1 MSADPEAPTIR
12 TNPSRASAAAIVIP
26 LLIGAAVS
34 VLLGVYAKQH
44 EPRFFS
50 INVAGFSSPV
60 AVKTWL
66 ATLATA
72 LALFQFLSA
81 LAMYG
86 KLDAIFAKTPPWIG
100 TVHVW
105 SGRLAVLVTVPVAVH
120 CLYALGF
127 QDYENRVLI
136 HSLLGCFFY
145 GAFVAKMLLL
155 TRKGL
160 PGWVIPVAGGLV
172 LTGLTGL
179 WLTSA
184 LWFFQHNGITF

>member
-1 MSADPEAPTIR
+1 
-12 TNPSRASAAAIVIP
+12 VIS
-26 LLIGAAVS
+26 LLVGAAVT
-34 VLLGVYAKQH
+34 VLLGVYGKVH

-50 INVAGFSSPV
+50 INVAGFSGPL

-66 ATLATA
+66 ATLAA
-72 LALFQFLSA
+72 LLAAFQFASA

-86 KLDAIFAKTPPWIG
+86 KFAPVIRALRPASDPTARVPCWVAPAR
-100 TVHVW
+100 VW
-105 SGRLAVLVTVPVAVH
+105 SGRLAVVVTVPLVVH

-127 QDYENRVLI
+127 QDYSTRVLL

-160 PGWVIPVAGGLV
+160 PGWVIPTAGGLV
-172 LTGLTGL
+172 LAGLIGL

-184 LWFFQHNGITF
+184 LWFFQNNGVTF